1 MEASVDFL
9 LRWRGIVVTDN
20 NQWVHNYLRMFH
32 TYVQLGVTFGDLKAL
47 NFSILKSEKTSRA
60 KTCCEL
66 PQNMIS
72 DDSDDDPEVVM
83 VTRKD

>member
-9 LRWRGIVVTDN
+9 LRWRGIVATDN
-20 NQWVHNYLRMFH
+20 NQWVHGYLSMFH
-32 TYVQLGVTFGDLKAL
+32 SYIQPGVTFGELNAL

-60 KTCCEL
+60 KIRCEL
-66 PQNMIS
+66 PQNMLA

-83 VTRKD
+83 VTGKD